1 LLERAL
7 DPALD
12 DHLAKVAELLKAGD
26 QAGAAER
33 FFDFRVADL
42 AMGSGHFLTAAIDHI
57 EGKMAAFLEE
67 DGHQIPGVTKEIVLL
82 GHAARDA
89 MGDPDGVIPEG
100 SSLLRRQI
108 ARRCIYGV
116 DVNPISVELARVA
129 IWIHTFVRGLP
140 MSSLDHNLVCANSLT
155 GIGTVDE
162 ALDVLVPDRKG
173 VMTFFDAPITE
184 ALGAASKV
192 LADVA
197 LLSEV
202 NRSETQAASRAVK
215 RAQVEAEA
223 ARLLFDAA
231 VLNRIGQGRLIT
243 GFDPK
248 SIAAEAAEPEA
259 QAAVAPLHCGH
270 MPVLFPEVFL
280 RPNGGFDVLV
290 GNPPWEKIK
299 VEEHQWWGLRFPGL
313 RSLPMAQRT
322 TRIAELRKERPD
334 LVVAYEAEIAATNAA
349 RSVIAAAPY
358 PGIGSGD
365 IDLYKAFAWRNWLLV
380 REGGA
385 LGLVMPRGALSGS
398 GTEKWRREVLEKGAF
413 SNVVIGTNSRGW
425 LFESVEQ
432 RYSIALV
439 CARRGGSHSAVQF
452 AGPFYSQVEFEQGR
466 DSLAS
471 VPTDEFLEWT
481 STAAFPLLPDAV
493 SGDVFRQMKRNPSFN
508 SLGDF
513 RPYRELDAT
522 NDRSH
527 FDTNLDV
534 PQGALPVLT
543 GSSFNLWSP
552 DFGPPYAYGD
562 DRTIEHI
569 LDKARRTSIRP
580 GSAFYGMT
588 VNGVEDLPLSRA
600 RIAFRDVTNSTNT
613 RTMVCC
619 LLPPGVAL
627 VHPAPYLVRR
637 AASEVDEAY
646 LLGVLCSIPFDWITR
661 KLVELHM
668 TFEVLDRMPIP
679 DLPVDDTRRTR
690 IVTIAGRLA
699 AKDERFKSWADA
711 VGVEVSSVASAPE
724 RESLEAGLDALVAS
738 AYGLTRDQVAHVFA
752 TFHRG
757 WNYEG
762 RLAAVL
768 RNFDDLEAGHA

>member
-1 LLERAL
+1 
-7 DPALD
+7 
-12 DHLAKVAELLKAGD
+12 
-26 QAGAAER
+26 
-33 FFDFRVADL
+33 
-42 AMGSGHFLTAAIDHI
+42 
-57 EGKMAAFLEE
+57 
-67 DGHQIPGVTKEIVLL
+67 
-82 GHAARDA
+82 
-89 MGDPDGVIPEG
+89 
-100 SSLLRRQI
+100 
-108 ARRCIYGV
+108 
-116 DVNPISVELARVA
+116 
-129 IWIHTFVRGLP
+129 
-140 MSSLDHNLVCANSLT
+140 
-155 GIGTVDE
+155 
-162 ALDVLVPDRKG
+162 
-173 VMTFFDAPITE
+173 
-184 ALGAASKV
+184 
-192 LADVA
+192 
-197 LLSEV
+197 
-202 NRSETQAASRAVK
+202 
-215 RAQVEAEA
+215 
-223 ARLLFDAA
+223 
-231 VLNRIGQGRLIT
+231 
-243 GFDPK
+243 
-248 SIAAEAAEPEA
+248 
-259 QAAVAPLHCGH
+259 
-270 MPVLFPEVFL
+270 
-280 RPNGGFDVLV
+280 
-290 GNPPWEKIK
+290 
-299 VEEHQWWGLRFPGL
+299 
-313 RSLPMAQRT
+313 
-322 TRIAELRKERPD
+322 
-334 LVVAYEAEIAATNAA
+334 
-349 RSVIAAAPY
+349 
-358 PGIGSGD
+358 
-365 IDLYKAFAWRNWLLV
+365 
-380 REGGA
+380 
-385 LGLVMPRGALSGS
+385 
-398 GTEKWRREVLEKGAF
+398 
-413 SNVVIGTNSRGW
+413 
-425 LFESVEQ
+425 
-432 RYSIALV
+432 
-439 CARRGGSHSAVQF
+439 
-452 AGPFYSQVEFEQGR
+452 
-466 DSLAS
+466 
-471 VPTDEFLEWT
+471 
-481 STAAFPLLPDAV
+481 
-493 SGDVFRQMKRNPSFN
+493 
-508 SLGDF
+508 
-513 RPYRELDAT
+513 
-522 NDRSH
+522 
-527 FDTNLDV
+527 
-534 PQGALPVLT
+534 VLT